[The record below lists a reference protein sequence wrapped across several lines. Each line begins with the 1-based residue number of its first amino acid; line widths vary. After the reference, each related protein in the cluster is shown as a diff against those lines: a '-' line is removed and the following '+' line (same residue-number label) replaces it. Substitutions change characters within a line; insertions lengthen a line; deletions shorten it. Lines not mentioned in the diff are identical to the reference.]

1 MADHVGHRTR
11 VAARG
16 SAHAESEIAID
27 LPPPF
32 RLVKLREVGEAFGHA
47 QTIAEREGA
56 GTLVYVGRFGVVEFA
71 VVLEPDEPLRLA
83 RRAFYAG
90 LNALGD
96 ALSVHAPPARP
107 ITFRW
112 PDAILVDG
120 GLVGGGRLAWPKV
133 ANEDHVPDWIVFGG
147 TIRTLSVGQDEG
159 VHSVVSAL
167 QDAGFLE
174 LNSDHLIESFARHL
188 MSHIDAWLSLG
199 FAPIARNYVRRLVL
213 EKGAAATI
221 AANGDLLL
229 QWRGAEEPERHSLV
243 QALAFPT
250 WLTKAGRGRRI

>member
-1 MADHVGHRTR
+1 MDNASVGRRTR
-11 VAARG
+11 K
-16 SAHAESEIAID
+16 SEIAID

-32 RLVKLREVGEAFGHA
+32 RLIKLREVGEAFGHA
-47 QTIAEREGA
+47 QTIAAREGA
-56 GTLVYVGRFGVVEFA
+56 GTLVCVGRFGVVEFA
-71 VVLEPDEPLRLA
+71 MVLEPEEPLRLA

-96 ALSVHAPPARP
+96 ALTVHAPPARP

-133 ANEDHVPDWIVFGG
+133 ASEDQAPDWMVFGG
-147 TIRTLSVGQDEG
+147 MIRTLSVGQDEG

-188 MSHIDAWLSLG
+188 MSHIDAWQSLG
-199 FAPIARNYVRRLVL
+199 FAAIARTYVQRLVL
-213 EKGAAATI
+213 EKGATASI
-221 AANGDLLL
+221 AANGDLLM
-229 QWRGAEEPERHSLV
+229 QWKGADGPERHSLV
-243 QALAFPT
+243 QALARPT
-250 WLTKAGRGRRI
+250 WLNNGGRGRGI